1 LGPAIYALS
10 LIGVGIIVGRIKF
23 LERVTKPAFRSLNLA
38 ILWGMLPIIV
48 FVSIA
53 RYSRDQ
59 ILSFGSAAILAFV
72 SMGASFAL
80 AVVFS
85 TLMHHDRKTT
95 IAVTLNAAFM
105 NVTYL
110 GLPIVYAIMAGM
122 GGPRPASAYLGPA
135 SLFAV
140 VIAVPNLAL
149 GVVLASGA
157 AKRRLSAGSVLENVL
172 IFPATIALI
181 AAMLFI
187 GFDAHLPDVVSETFD
202 HFLAKPFF
210 ALMLLFVGFQM
221 PIVDPRKY
229 KSKLA
234 TVGTIRFLVSP
245 LVTYGLMMALGLTIG
260 DIVSRPSLIMAIMP
274 PAVFNIFLAHNFNLD
289 RKLYGAIVFYLTII
303 SLFIVL
309 PLMIFLVF

>member
-1 LGPAIYALS
+1 MEPAIYALS
-10 LIGVGIIVGRIKF
+10 LIVVGILIGRIKF
-23 LERVTKPAFRSLNLA
+23 LERLTKPAFRFLNLA
-38 ILWGMLPIIV
+38 ILWVMLPIIV

-53 RYSRDQ
+53 PYSREQ
-59 ILSFGSAAILAFV
+59 ILSYGSAAILGLA
-72 SMGASFAL
+72 SMGISFVL
-80 AVVFS
+80 AVVLS
-85 TLMHHDRKTT
+85 NIMKQDRKTT
-95 IAVTLNAAFM
+95 IAITMNSAFM

-110 GLPIVYAIMAGM
+110 GFPLVYALVGITG
-122 GGPRPASAYLGPA
+122 LGPA

-140 VIAVPNLAL
+140 VVAVPNLAL
-149 GVVLASGA
+149 GVALASVA
-157 AKRRLSAGSVLENVL
+157 TKSRVDARSVIENVL

-181 AAMLFI
+181 AVMLFI
-187 GFDAHLPDVVSETFD
+187 GFDVIPPTVVKDTFGN
-202 HFLAKPFF
+202 FLAKPFF
-210 ALMLLFVGFQM
+210 ALMLVFVGFQM

-234 TVGTIRFLVSP
+234 TVGAIRFLASP
-245 LVTYGLMMALGLTIG
+245 LVTYGLMMAIGLTMK
-260 DIVSRPSLIMAIMP
+260 DAVSKPSLILAIMP

>member
-1 LGPAIYALS
+1 MEPAVYALS
-10 LIGVGIIVGRIKF
+10 LILIGILIGRIKF
-23 LERVTKPAFRSLNLA
+23 LGRLTKPTFRFLNLA
-38 ILWGMLPIIV
+38 ILWAMLPIVV

-53 RYSRDQ
+53 RYSREQ
-59 ILSFGSAAILAFV
+59 ILSYGSAAMLGLT
-72 SMGASFAL
+72 SMGISFVL
-80 AVVFS
+80 AVVLS
-85 TLMHHDRKTT
+85 NIMKQDRKTT
-95 IAVTLNAAFM
+95 IAITLNSAFM

-110 GLPIVYAIMAGM
+110 GFPLVYAIVGIT
-122 GGPRPASAYLGPA
+122 GLGPA

-140 VIAVPNLAL
+140 VVAVPNLAL
-149 GVVLASGA
+149 GVALASA
-157 AKRRLSAGSVLENVL
+157 ATKSRVNARFVIENVL

-187 GFDAHLPDVVSETFD
+187 GFDANPPDVVMETFD

-210 ALMLLFVGFQM
+210 ALMLVFVGFQM

-234 TVGTIRFLVSP
+234 TVGAIRFLASP
-245 LVTYGLMMALGLTIG
+245 LVTYGLMMAIGLTMR
-260 DIVSRPSLIMAIMP
+260 DIVSKPSLILAIMP